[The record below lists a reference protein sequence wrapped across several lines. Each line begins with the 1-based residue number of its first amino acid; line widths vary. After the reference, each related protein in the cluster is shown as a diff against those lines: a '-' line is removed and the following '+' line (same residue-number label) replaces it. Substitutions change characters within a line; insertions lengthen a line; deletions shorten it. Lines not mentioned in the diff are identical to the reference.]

1 MKLKNIYV
9 PIRPGTVPI
18 VSKTG
23 ATGKSEIES
32 AAGILRFV
40 KMANYIFVYTN
51 LHRICVNNEE
61 STKIYEFLLKNIQKQ
76 HGKTFTPEKN
86 MVYLYQTVEGFFF
99 VQKLY
104 KTEQKRR
111 RESAYVEEE

>member
-1 MKLKNIYV
+1 MRIRQNMQNIYSY
-9 PIRPGTVPI
+9 IRTAI
-18 VSKTG
+18 VY
-23 ATGKSEIES
+23 
-32 AAGILRFV
+32 V
-40 KMANYIFVYTN
+40 KI
-51 LHRICVNNEE
+51 
-61 STKIYEFLLKNIQKQ
+61 TKNRQSFMSFLLKNIQKT
-76 HGKTFTPEKN
+76 HTKTFTPGQN

>member
-1 MKLKNIYV
+1 MRIRQNMQNIY
-9 PIRPGTVPI
+9 
-18 VSKTG
+18 S
-23 ATGKSEIES
+23 
-32 AAGILRFV
+32 
-40 KMANYIFVYTN
+40 YTN
-51 LHRICVNNEE
+51 CYRICENNEE
-61 STKIYEFLLKNIQKQ
+61 STKFYEFLLKNIQKT
-76 HGKTFTPEKN
+76 HKKTFTPGKN

>member
-1 MKLKNIYV
+1 
-9 PIRPGTVPI
+9 
-18 VSKTG
+18 
-23 ATGKSEIES
+23 
-32 AAGILRFV
+32 
-40 KMANYIFVYTN
+40 MANYIFVYTN
-51 LHRICVNNEE
+51 FYRICENNEE
-61 STKIYEFLLKNIQKQ
+61 TTKFYEFLLKNIQKP
-76 HGKTFTPEKN
+76 HTKTFTPGKN